1 MVYFLCKFQFVSLL
15 WTASAKLLKKLQF
28 LSFQWVSLPFSCS
41 YSALGRSIRVNC
53 WNSSNFHAFPTAG
66 KPHFYDFIALRGPNP
81 VSFVH
86 CQGFLRNLSMSLHT
100 NRWHMAYF
108 LCKFQGFPLLWAAS
122 AKLLKKLQ
130 FPCLSHC
137 SKASLLWSHCAQTQF
152 LSSIAK
158 VSCGIWVWHYIQT
171 DGPWLIFFAIF
182 KVFLCVVRLLPNCW
196 KSCSFHHTMMHS
208 ICFQA
213 EFAVFFLPSP
223 QIAQLP
229 GFLLRRRELAVS
241 TATLDARYC
250 CFVNLLLFILLRPV
264 LYNGPDADDA
274 VAPVTVDAA
283 SVIGRL
289 LLLLVLPLACW
300 LAVKSLC

>member
-1 MVYFLCKFQFVSLL
+1 
-15 WTASAKLLKKLQF
+15 
-28 LSFQWVSLPFSCS
+28 
-41 YSALGRSIRVNC
+41 
-53 WNSSNFHAFPTAG
+53 
-66 KPHFYDFIALRGPNP
+66 
-81 VSFVH
+81 
-86 CQGFLRNLSMSLHT
+86 
-100 NRWHMAYF
+100 MAYF
-108 LCKFQGFPLLWAAS
+108 LCNFQGFPLRCAAS

-130 FPCLSHC
+130 FPSYNDAQHLLSGGVR
-137 SKASLLWSHCAQTQF
+137 S
-152 LSSIAK
+152 
-158 VSCGIWVWHYIQT
+158 
-171 DGPWLIFFAIF
+171 
-182 KVFLCVVRLLPNCW
+182 VFLA
-196 KSCSFHHTMMHS
+196 F
-208 ICFQA
+208 
-213 EFAVFFLPSP
+213 P

-274 VAPVTVDAA
+274 VAAVAPVTVDAA